1 MCVYED
7 EMKDDDEGSC
17 VVSCVS
23 CLMCGVWCVVRGVD
37 VSR

>member
-17 VVSCVS
+17 VLSCVS
-23 CLMCGVWCVVRGVD
+23 CLMCSVWYLVCGVGVWR
-37 VSR
+37 